1 MAAEEV
7 LLLSEYVRYKKNNGK
22 LKLLSDKIMWT
33 ADGADRPRL
42 CYAYSDIKGEKY
54 AILGDVLK
62 SQNLYIKKKSIYL
75 NTMVNLQQVHS

>member
-33 ADGADRPRL
+33 ADGADKPRL
-42 CYAYSDIKGEKY
+42 CYTYSDIKGEKY

-62 SQNLYIKKKSIYL
+62 SRWLIYSKYIADVVVYITNY
-75 NTMVNLQQVHS
+75 NI